1 MDNSPDMQFYQLVLS
16 LQAGAM
22 QQMGKIAS
30 PLSGQV
36 ERDLEMARSTID
48 LLEMLERK
56 TKGNLNADEKNV
68 LDHVLFE
75 LRLNFIDEQD
85 KDKTGAAETQGGSE
99 KPVKPESPDAENVK
113 NG

>member
-1 MDNSPDMQFYQLVLS
+1 MTESPDMQFYQLVLS

-22 QQMGKIAS
+22 QQMGKVTS
-30 PLSGQV
+30 PLSGQI
-36 ERDLEMARSTID
+36 ERDLNMARSTID

-68 LDHVLFE
+68 LDHVLYE

-85 KDKTGAAETQGGSE
+85 RDKSSTGGPESASE
-99 KPVKPESPDAENVK
+99 KPVNSAPSDAEEK
-113 NG
+113 KDG